1 MMAERLQRRRTK
13 GYRLPE
19 GAVSVTR
26 PGRYGN
32 PWELRLAQRLIPLR
46 QPQTES
52 L

>member
-1 MMAERLQRRRTK
+1 VLRALASWRYAAGL
-13 GYRLPE
+13 
-19 GAVSVTR
+19 
-26 PGRYGN
+26 YGN